1 MDTEITYE
9 EALALVNKRIAEI
22 PTIEDLITD
31 PEYHSSLSRIL
42 TFEEISQELLPL
54 IEHEIS
60 VVLACYAS
68 PDSLVT
74 NIAESTGLSAEKSTS
89 LVTMLEMQIF
99 PPIQDEL
106 DMFQYFW
113 EHGGTPTVPKAP
125 KDLKEKLELRPEG
138 IPEGDTP
145 IVVERPAVPE
155 APKDLKEEL
164 ELRPDGVSMDTSSPD
179 VAQPL
184 TRDEVLKALSPSR
197 TMAQDI
203 ASLQRREGGDQQR

>member
-9 EALALVNKRIAEI
+9 EALALVKKRIAEI
-22 PTIEDLITD
+22 PTIEHLIAD
-31 PEYHSSLSRIL
+31 PEYHISLSRIL
-42 TFEEISQELLPL
+42 TYEEISEELLPL
-54 IEHEIS
+54 IEHEIL

-68 PDSLVT
+68 PDSLAT
-74 NIAESTGLSAEKSTS
+74 NIAESTGLSVEKSAS
-89 LVTMLEMQIF
+89 LVTMLEIQIF

-113 EHGGTPTVPKAP
+113 EHGGAPAVPQAS
-125 KDLKEKLELRPEG
+125 KDLKEELELRPEVSVPNDT
-138 IPEGDTP
+138 IPAVIEK
-145 IVVERPAVPE
+145 PAVPE

-164 ELRPDGVSMDTSSPD
+164 ELRPEGVQMGAPAPE

-184 TRDEVLKALSPSR
+184 TRDAVLRALSPSR

-203 ASLQRREGGDQQR
+203 ASLQHNDGSGQ

>member
-9 EALALVNKRIAEI
+9 EALALVKKRIAEI
-22 PTIEDLITD
+22 PTIEHLIAD
-31 PEYHSSLSRIL
+31 PEYHISLSRIL
-42 TFEEISQELLPL
+42 TYEEISEELLPL
-54 IEHEIS
+54 IEHEIL

-68 PDSLVT
+68 PDSLAT
-74 NIAESTGLSAEKSTS
+74 NIAESTGLSVEKSAS

-113 EHGGTPTVPKAP
+113 EHGGAPAVPQAS
-125 KDLKEKLELRPEG
+125 KDLKEELELRPEFSKS
-138 IPEGDTP
+138 DT
-145 IVVERPAVPE
+145 IASSVVAEKPAVPE

-164 ELRPDGVSMDTSSPD
+164 ELRPEGVPAGAPTPE

-184 TRDEVLKALSPSR
+184 TRDAVLRALSPSR

-203 ASLQRREGGDQQR
+203 ASLQHGEGSGQ